1 MRALGNLSRF
11 VNYTCLSGSRDK
23 PMDHMRLSINTN
35 SNEES
40 TSSNYMKGSHGNASN
55 SFRTRSLEDSCWL
68 DRMVQ
73 AFISCV
79 TTGNVKVSYPLLLH
93 SWNHLSS
100 RTWEVLI
107 FSISIPLG
115 NLSDCFSYRFSGM
128 FVMRWA
134 TYF

>member
-11 VNYTCLSGSRDK
+11 VNYTCLSGSHDK
-23 PMDHMRLSINTN
+23 PMDRMRLSINTN

-40 TSSNYMKGSHGNASN
+40 TSSNDMKGSHGNASN
-55 SFRTRSLEDSCWL
+55 SFRPGSMGDLCWL

-79 TTGNVKVSYPLLLH
+79 TTGNVKVSYPSLLRLQ
-93 SWNHLSS
+93 NHLSS
-100 RTWEVLI
+100 RTGEVCI
-107 FSISIPLG
+107 FFLISILLG

-128 FVMRWA
+128 FVMH
-134 TYF
+134 